1 MKSFVIAAL
10 FASAE
15 AVRLDRGDAWPG
27 VILPGSEPIL
37 PKPSAKIDLQIGVEA
52 QARSN
57 VRESLIKQ
65 LRGALQA
72 EGPYESQ
79 LIQLADDDD
88 TVEGARRKAAEM
100 QAQLDKAVAD
110 ADAKREAQRKAF
122 EA

>member
-72 EGPYESQ
+72 EGP
-79 LIQLADDDD
+79 
-88 TVEGARRKAAEM
+88 
-100 QAQLDKAVAD
+100 
-110 ADAKREAQRKAF
+110 
-122 EA
+122 